1 MLGEVT
7 GKVLSSLLPLEAELV
22 MFYAAAHP
30 VEAHVKI
37 FGALLAHVA
46 GEDAVVNRAVGFDWG
61 RRLWVANFDEG
72 RVDGNSLAISARS
85 VDTNE

>member
-1 MLGEVT
+1 M
-7 GKVLSSLLPLEAELV
+7 VLLD
-22 MFYAAAHP
+22 AAAHP
-30 VEAHVKI
+30 VEAYAKR

-85 VDTNE
+85 VRNNE